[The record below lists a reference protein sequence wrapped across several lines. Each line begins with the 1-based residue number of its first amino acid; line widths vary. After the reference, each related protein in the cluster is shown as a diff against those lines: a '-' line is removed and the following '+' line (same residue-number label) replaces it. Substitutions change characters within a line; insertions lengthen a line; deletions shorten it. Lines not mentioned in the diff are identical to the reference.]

1 MENRQP
7 IILENGD
14 RYEGA
19 LQSKLK
25 HGYGIYTYA
34 NGDTYTGDWTNDL
47 QNGHG
52 VYLFG
57 SGSRYEG

>member
-1 MENRQP
+1 MESRQP

-19 LQSKLK
+19 LQNKFK
-25 HGYGIYTYA
+25 HGYGIYSYA
-34 NGDTYTGDWTNDL
+34 NGDTYTGDWANDL

-52 VYLFG
+52 VYLFAT
-57 SGSRYEG
+57 GSRY